1 MNVDI
6 WNLSTNQISPPV
18 YIPPHTGGFC
28 LRQYARVTVSSADS
42 SRARQA
48 INTRV
53 FTSELHMAV
62 PMARKLVKIEKQI
75 NIIFLSGTPHFRLAC
90 ETILTKALL

>member
-1 MNVDI
+1 
-6 WNLSTNQISPPV
+6 
-18 YIPPHTGGFC
+18 
-28 LRQYARVTVSSADS
+28 
-42 SRARQA
+42 
-48 INTRV
+48 
-53 FTSELHMAV
+53 MAV